1 LCAWCAE
8 QAAVEKK
15 TNLQET
21 FKKWG
26 AFNNDSFDTDAD
38 IVLFGWGVDIV
49 LYGWCD
55 RVVLMTCAS
64 FTMDMTAAMTMMASR
79 NRDLIRFVDIM
90 LLYC

>member
-1 LCAWCAE
+1 
-8 QAAVEKK
+8 
-15 TNLQET
+15 
-21 FKKWG
+21 
-26 AFNNDSFDTDAD
+26 
-38 IVLFGWGVDIV
+38 LFGWGVDIV